1 MENFLEMVV
10 LHLKFVQ
17 ILVEKLSEKFDMKIA
32 EVIRQIKLI
41 ISIKNQNHLYQDPK
55 AD

>member
-1 MENFLEMVV
+1 MEKLLEMVV

-17 ILVEKLSEKFDMKIA
+17 ILVEILSEKFDMKIA

-41 ISIKNQNHLYQDPK
+41 ISIKNQNDLYQDLK